1 MHSTNS
7 KFSNKFFKRW
17 LKKFKPLVLFNKRNI
32 KATLI
37 SLLLVLLL
45 IPILFYLA
53 ILFGLSGPLPKNEA
67 LLSVKNMEATEMY
80 DVNRLLLGKYF
91 VVDRKQVGI
100 EHISPYVTDALIS
113 TEDAR
118 FYEHNGI
125 DYRSLLR
132 VGIKTLLLG
141 DEKSGG
147 GSTITQ
153 QLIKNLFPRKNYR
166 ILTAPIVKTRE
177 MILARRMEKLYTK
190 TEILLLYLNTV
201 PFGENVFGIEA
212 AAGRYFN
219 KTAASLDAAEAAVLV
234 GMLKATTNYNPRLFP
249 ERALERRNTVLTL
262 TYKNQKI
269 SEDEWQKALKKDLV
283 LDYSPINTNTGPAPY
298 FRAHAINTIKEI
310 LEKVNMVE
318 GTNYNLFTSGLKIYT
333 TIDLEMQKIAE
344 QSVSKQMKG
353 LQQLFDS
360 HWTAAKP
367 WSANISV
374 LQRVVRASEF
384 YKHLQAEGKTE
395 QEILD
400 RMNEKMP
407 MEVFSWTGETKKE
420 MSLMDSVKYH
430 LMLLHAGMVAMDPA
444 SGHIKAWVGGIDH
457 NYFKYDH
464 VNKRTRRQV
473 GSTFKPILYA
483 TAFEQGILPCE
494 YFDASQ
500 ETFSEDGK
508 DWTPMNA
515 DGTDEGHYSL
525 QEALVKSMNTVSAKL
540 INRTGTGSVIETARK
555 LGIDNNIPSVPSI
568 ALGTASLSLL
578 EMTAAYAAF
587 ANGGYSVTPTYLLK
601 IEDKSGKVIWE
612 NPESS
617 STRALSYKTSRLVL
631 ELLRKVVNEGT
642 AVRLRSTYGLSYDMA
657 GKTGTTQN
665 NADGWFIGITPG
677 LVCGVWVGADNPA
690 IHFRSTQLGQ
700 GANTALPAFAYFL
713 QGLGRAPKQRKYVS
727 GGFAPLSEELV
738 ELLDCEPYEDPEQ
751 ETLIDKIVNSRT
763 FQIFKRN
770 KDKKERRR
778 EKRRKARN

>member
-1 MHSTNS
+1 M
-7 KFSNKFFKRW
+7 
-17 LKKFKPLVLFNKRNI
+17 
-32 KATLI
+32 
-37 SLLLVLLL
+37 L

-177 MILARRMEKLYTK
+177 MILARRMEKLYSK

-700 GANTALPAFAYFL
+700 GANTALPAFAYFI
-713 QGLGRAPKQRKYVS
+713 QGLARAPKQRKYVS